1 MEAEYA
7 RQTSLAG
14 IPAITKDE
22 FLGGENGLP
31 RQVEWVRGMVG
42 PFSDEGIRTL
52 VANWGADRVI
62 AATGVGIWREA
73 LEAIGKDDS

>member
-1 MEAEYA
+1 MRGKPVLRAS
-7 RQTSLAG
+7 Q
-14 IPAITKDE
+14 PITKDE

-31 RQVEWVRGMVG
+31 RKVEWVRGMVG

-62 AATGVGIWREA
+62 AATGAQIWREA
-73 LEAIGKDDS
+73 LESVEKDKS